1 MAFRAVHL
9 TELEDVSVAGVH
21 LRPVRRPLGIT
32 AFGTN
37 AYSADA
43 GEHLIEE
50 HDEAG
55 GGAGRHEELYVVLT
69 GHARFTVDDTD
80 VDAPA
85 GTLVF
90 CPEPGTRRAA
100 VALEDAT
107 MALVVGGPAGA
118 GGPVSPWEWYMAAA
132 PYAERGDWQGAYDFA
147 AQGLPDHPDQPSL
160 EYNLACFAAMA
171 GKHELALE
179 HIRRA
184 VELDPKVFEWAADDR
199 DLDPIRDDPGFP
211 RAA

>member
-1 MAFRAVHL
+1 MAYRAVHVSD
-9 TELEDVSVAGVH
+9 LEDVSVAGVH

-43 GEHLIEE
+43 GQHLIEE

-69 GHARFTVDDTD
+69 GHARFTVDGED

-90 CPEPGTRRAA
+90 CPEPGTLRAA
-100 VALEDAT
+100 VALEDGT
-107 MALVVGGPAGA
+107 TALVVGGPAGA
-118 GGPVSPWEWYMAAA
+118 GGPVSAWEWYMAAA
-132 PYAERGDWQGAYDFA
+132 PYTERGDWEGAYDFA
-147 AQGLPDHPDQPSL
+147 AQGLPDHPAHPSL

-171 GKHELALE
+171 GHRERALE
-179 HIRRA
+179 HLRKA
-184 VELDPKVFEWAADDR
+184 VELKPDVLEWAADDS
-199 DLDPIRDDPGFP
+199 DLDPVRDDPAFP
-211 RAA
+211 RGG